1 MRILDHAR
9 SSSSSQGERTFGIS
23 DNYEEMLRP
32 GALVCLRDDRGDL
45 ICAQQGARKT
55 WELSSFTH
63 RGRFASIPAEAL
75 FMILRRGAHVG
86 FQCLG

>member
-1 MRILDHAR
+1 MRILDQAR
-9 SSSSSQGERTFGIS
+9 SPSSQSEQRAFAIA
-23 DNYEEMLRP
+23 DNYDDILRP
-32 GALVCLRDDRGDL
+32 GALVCLRDERGDF
-45 ICAQQGARKT
+45 ICAKQGARRT

-75 FMILRRGAHVG
+75 FVILRRGAHIG